1 MIAFL
6 VCSVAMS
13 TKAVEAAVETETGGT
28 LLDVDEAPRFLEAV
42 LRWWMGGRAVNETGW
57 DHAEK

>member
-1 MIAFL
+1 
-6 VCSVAMS
+6 MS

-42 LRWWMGGRAVNETGW
+42 LRWWKGGRAVNETGW